1 MHYVLL
7 SFLSLF
13 SFIFIFLFT
22 MVFFFVFY
30 LLTFLTLKLLILSFR
45 PATSFLICLMVIF
58 CSTII
63 FSFSFSSSS
72 VFSLN
77 NDCTSLIH
85 YLLSFSQGRDNVK
98 MFSKYLFSLSLFV
111 YLFSFSTSLAIR
123 FTLSKRLTLFTIT
136 YSIFNK

>member
-1 MHYVLL
+1 MCFCLFCRYFLL
-7 SFLSLF
+7 S
-13 SFIFIFLFT
+13 SFVVFT
-22 MVFFFVFY
+22 MVFFCVFY
-30 LLTFLTLKLLILSFR
+30 LLTFLTLKLLILSFS
-45 PATSFLICLMVIF
+45 PATSFLICLVVIF

-63 FSFSFSSSS
+63 FSYSFSSSS